1 MVHQNQSGGIRF
13 HMARRTLAGLL
24 WLALLCW
31 ACGILVLSSLT
42 PQELPDAAFLFWDK
56 ANHFLAYALG
66 GWLAASALR
75 MSRPSVGIAA
85 AAILA
90 IIMIAAF
97 GALDELLQTFT
108 PGRSGGDILD
118 WTADLLGA
126 VAGALISLLTHGR
139 LERLLRRP

>member
-1 MVHQNQSGGIRF
+1 
-13 HMARRTLAGLL
+13 MARRTLARLL

-42 PQELPDAAFLFWDK
+42 PQELPEAAFLLWDK

-75 MSRPSVGIAA
+75 VSRPAARIAGT
-85 AAILA
+85 AILA
-90 IIMIAAF
+90 VIMIAAF

-108 PGRSGGDILD
+108 PGRSGGDIFD
-118 WTADLLGA
+118 WTADVLGA
-126 VAGALISLLTHGR
+126 IAGSVVSLLTHTR
-139 LERLLRRP
+139 LERLVRRP

>member
-1 MVHQNQSGGIRF
+1 
-13 HMARRTLAGLL
+13 MARRTLAGLL

-42 PQELPDAAFLFWDK
+42 PQELPDVAFVFWDK
-56 ANHFLAYALG
+56 ANHFVAYALG

-75 MSRPSVGIAA
+75 VSGTVARIAGGLT
-85 AAILA
+85 LA
-90 IIMIAAF
+90 VIIVAAF

-108 PGRSGGDILD
+108 PGRSGGDVFD
-118 WTADLLGA
+118 WTADVLGA

>member
-1 MVHQNQSGGIRF
+1 MQ
-13 HMARRTLAGLL
+13 RRTLAGLL

-31 ACGILVLSSLT
+31 ACGILALSSLT
-42 PQELPDAAFLFWDK
+42 PQELPEAAFLFWDK

-75 MSRPSVGIAA
+75 VSRPGIRIATG
-85 AAILA
+85 AILA
-90 IIMIAAF
+90 VIAIAVF

-108 PGRSGGDILD
+108 PGRSGGNIFD

-126 VAGALISLLTHGR
+126 VAGALISLLTYSR

>member
-1 MVHQNQSGGIRF
+1 MQ
-13 HMARRTLAGLL
+13 RRTLAGLL

-42 PQELPDAAFLFWDK
+42 PQELPEAAFLFWDK

-66 GWLAASALR
+66 GWLAASVLR
-75 MSRPSVGIAA
+75 VSRPGIRIATG
-85 AAILA
+85 AILA
-90 IIMIAAF
+90 VIAIAVF

-108 PGRSGGDILD
+108 PGRSGGDIFD

-126 VAGALISLLTHGR
+126 VAGALISLLTYSR

>member
-1 MVHQNQSGGIRF
+1 
-13 HMARRTLAGLL
+13 MARRTLAGLL

-42 PQELPDAAFLFWDK
+42 PQELPDAAFIFWDK
-56 ANHFLAYALG
+56 ANHFGAYALG

-75 MSRPSVGIAA
+75 VSRSVVRIAGA
-85 AAILA
+85 ATLA
-90 IIMIAAF
+90 VIIVAAF

-108 PGRSGGDILD
+108 SGRSGGDIFD

-126 VAGALISLLTHGR
+126 VAGALVSLLTHGR

>member
-1 MVHQNQSGGIRF
+1 MP
-13 HMARRTLAGLL
+13 RRTLAGLL
-24 WLALLCW
+24 WFALLCW
-31 ACGILVLSSLT
+31 ACGILVLSSLS

-75 MSRPSVGIAA
+75 VSRPAA
-85 AAILA
+85 RITGAAILA
-90 IIMIAAF
+90 VIAVAAF
-97 GALDELLQTFT
+97 GAQDELLQTFT
-108 PGRSGGDILD
+108 PGRSGGDIFD

-126 VAGALISLLTHGR
+126 VAGAVVSVLTHGR

>member
-1 MVHQNQSGGIRF
+1 
-13 HMARRTLAGLL
+13 MARRTLAGLL

-42 PQELPDAAFLFWDK
+42 PQELPDVAFVFWDK
-56 ANHFLAYALG
+56 ANHFVAYALG

-75 MSRPSVGIAA
+75 VSGTVARIAGGPT
-85 AAILA
+85 LA
-90 IIMIAAF
+90 VIIVAAF

-108 PGRSGGDILD
+108 PGRSGGDVFD
-118 WTADLLGA
+118 WTADVLGA

>member
-1 MVHQNQSGGIRF
+1 MP
-13 HMARRTLAGLL
+13 RRTLAGLL

-31 ACGILVLSSLT
+31 AWGILVLSSLT

-75 MSRPSVGIAA
+75 VSRPAA
-85 AAILA
+85 RITGAAILA
-90 IIMIAAF
+90 VIAVAAF

-108 PGRSGGDILD
+108 PGRSGGDIFD

-126 VAGALISLLTHGR
+126 VAGAVVSLLTHGR